1 MGRMT
6 EEGFHRLCI
15 FVGEVY
21 GTHTFNSREMGAQ
34 IEREAG
40 KEEGICETGNRNQ
53 VSQNRAQW
61 RILELRALNFGF
73 LLRYSVN
80 ETN

>member
-1 MGRMT
+1 MR

-15 FVGEVY
+15 FVGEMY
-21 GTHTFNSREMGAQ
+21 GTYTYNIREIGAQ
-34 IEREAG
+34 FEREAG

-53 VSQNRAQW
+53 ESQNRAQR
-61 RILELRALNFGF
+61 RILELRALNFRF
-73 LLRYSVN
+73 LVRYNVS